1 MRPKA
6 TPGPPGLGMHREF
19 ETNRFANDC
28 QARAY
33 EEALPVLS
41 RSRSG
46 GALAR
51 QADGSR
57 EEPEL
62 IAEGVAA

>member
-1 MRPKA
+1 
-6 TPGPPGLGMHREF
+6 MHREF